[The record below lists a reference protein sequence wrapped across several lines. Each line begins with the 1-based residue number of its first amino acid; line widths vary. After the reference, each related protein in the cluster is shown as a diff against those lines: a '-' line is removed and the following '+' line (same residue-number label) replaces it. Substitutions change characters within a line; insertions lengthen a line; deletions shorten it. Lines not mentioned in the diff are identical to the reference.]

1 MAAIEKLKQR
11 MADVTTLGSVGA
23 VLDWDHQTYMPSG
36 GVIRRSDQLA
46 LINKLQHEM
55 HISPETERLLVL
67 SENESKDLDAD
78 SDDAAYLRVARREF
92 DKKAKLPSELVEEI
106 AQTATIAHEAWVA
119 ARAASDYSRFAPALQ
134 KTLDL
139 QRRVAD
145 LLGYKNE
152 RYDALLD
159 QYEPDMTTSD
169 VRILFDQLKPPLVA
183 LVKAIAERGPDAVDA
198 SFLTREFDEEK
209 QRTFAEGVI
218 KKFGFDFGRG
228 RQDRAAHPFCT
239 SFSRDDVRITT
250 RYNRKFFPMAFFG
263 TLHETGHALYDL
275 NIAARYDGNILG
287 GGASLGIHES
297 QSRLWEN
304 LVGRSHSFWQ
314 GHYNLL
320 QSQFPILA
328 DISQEKFYRAINRV
342 EPSLIRVE
350 ADEVTYNLH
359 IMLRFEMEVDLL
371 EGRISVADAPEAW
384 HARCKAYL
392 GITPPDDAHGI
403 LQDVHWSSGGFG
415 YFPTYTLGNIL
426 SVQFWEKANEHL
438 SERLPDLVVQG
449 EFAPLREWL
458 VENVHQWGCKYTPRE
473 LVQRATGRP
482 LDPAPYLRYLQ
493 TKFGDI
499 YGLNL
504 IVDQLIPVC

>member
-1 MAAIEKLKQR
+1 MSAIEKLKQR
-11 MADVTTLGSVGA
+11 MANVTTLGSVGA
-23 VLDWDHQTYMPSG
+23 MLDWDHQTYMPPG
-36 GVIRRSDQLA
+36 GVARRSDQLA
-46 LINKLQHEM
+46 LINKLRHEM
-55 HISPETERLLVL
+55 HVSSETERLLIL
-67 SENESKDLDAD
+67 SETENKDSDPD
-78 SDDAAYLRVARREF
+78 SDDTAYLRVARREF
-92 DKKAKLPSELVEEI
+92 DKKAKLPSELIEEI
-106 AQTATIAHEAWVA
+106 AQTATVAHANWVV
-119 ARAASDYSRFAPALQ
+119 ARATSDYSRFAPSLQ

-145 LLGYKNE
+145 LLGYPNE

-169 VRILFDQLKPPLVA
+169 VRTLFDQLKPPLVA
-183 LVKAIAERGPDAVDA
+183 LVKAIAERGPNAVDA
-198 SFLTREFDEEK
+198 SLLTREFDEEQ
-209 QRTFAEGVI
+209 QRVFAEGVI
-218 KKFGFDFGRG
+218 RKFGFDFDRG

-250 RYNRKFFPMAFFG
+250 RYDKNFLPMSFFG

-287 GGASLGIHES
+287 RGASLGIHES

-304 LVGRSHSFWQ
+304 LVGRSRSFWQ
-314 GHYNLL
+314 GHYNNL
-320 QSQFPILA
+320 QAQFPVLT
-328 DISQEKFYRAINRV
+328 DISQEQFYRAINRV

-371 EGRISVADAPEAW
+371 EERLSVADTPEAW
-384 HARCKAYL
+384 NARCTEYL
-392 GITPPDDAHGI
+392 GITPSNDAHGI

-426 SVQFWEKANEHL
+426 SVQFWEKANEDL
-438 SERLPDLVVQG
+438 SGQLPGLVAQG
-449 EFAPLREWL
+449 NFAPLREWL
-458 VENVHQWGCKYTPRE
+458 TENIHQWGCKYTPRE
-473 LVQRATGRP
+473 LVKRATGCP

-499 YGLNL
+499 YGLN
-504 IVDQLIPVC
+504 